1 MYWIWQVGYRYV
13 ACWPFPVMLCYAAIT
28 GTLLCSWTATAVFSG
43 IWLIHNLL
51 TSVGRFFVASAGDH
65 STTLKS
71 LLFLT
76 LQCIYYLVWA
86 FDFRPNL
93 YLSVASKSPSMA
105 NDLCSVMTKTGRK
118 WRFDGPTVIYCP
130 TRKATEMCRT
140 VLQQSE
146 SVFLRKDLP

>member
-1 MYWIWQVGYRYV
+1 MH
-13 ACWPFPVMLCYAAIT
+13 
-28 GTLLCSWTATAVFSG
+28 LLPG
-43 IWLIHNLL
+43 M
-51 TSVGRFFVASAGDH
+51 
-65 STTLKS
+65 
-71 LLFLT
+71 
-76 LQCIYYLVWA
+76 A